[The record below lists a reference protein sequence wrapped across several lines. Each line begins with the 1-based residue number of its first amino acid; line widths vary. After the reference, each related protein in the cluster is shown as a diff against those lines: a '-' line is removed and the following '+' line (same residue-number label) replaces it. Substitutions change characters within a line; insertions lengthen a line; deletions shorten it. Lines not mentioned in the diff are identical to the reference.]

1 MNHDYQASRR
11 QIAEDAAHA
20 KRDLRSLLIPY
31 FRFRVTIKFFPTP
44 GGRVQQQESRTFYGH
59 EHDCTYNQCVA
70 GHFPFITMNRSKG
83 YDELLKL
90 VEKNYAG
97 KYSVAK
103 IWGRPPGAVA
113 FTDLHRIY
121 YNGKIQKGVVQ
132 YNGED
137 LQLPNDPVI
146 DVADQLKKLFYKVE
160 GGKVFVL
167 ENDPNS

>member
-1 MNHDYQASRR
+1 MNQEYQANRK

-31 FRFRVTIKFFPTP
+31 FRFKLTVRFYPTP
-44 GGRVQQQESRTFYGH
+44 GNRPQQQEARTFYGH

-103 IWGRPPGAVA
+103 IWGRLPGSNV
-113 FTDLHRIY
+113 FTELHRVY
-121 YNGKIQKGVVQ
+121 NNGKIQKGKIE
-132 YNGED
+132 YSGRD
-137 LQLPNDPVI
+137 LELPNDPVI
-146 DVADQLKKLFYKVE
+146 DAADQFKKIYFKVE
-160 GGKVFVL
+160 AGKVIVM